1 MCVDMKQS
9 SLHLSV
15 LRIQGVPKDATT
27 EETIRICLS
36 EIDRCYDDNTAPF
49 FLNLAG

>member
-1 MCVDMKQS
+1 MSVDMMRS
-9 SLHLSV
+9 SLFLTV
-15 LRIQGVPKDATT
+15 LRMQGVPKDATT